1 MIEIRQRVYD
11 NPDKPAYIM
20 AGSGEVVTRLQLEE
34 RANQCAQLFRSQGL
48 QTKDHIAIYM
58 ENNRQY
64 LEVCSAA
71 SRAGLVYTAI
81 STHLKI
87 SEIEYIVSNC
97 GAKAFITSKAMGGT
111 VADLADKIPDVI
123 SRFMVGGTIDGF
135 DSYEEQT
142 AAFPTTPIDDEAA
155 GMDMLYSSGTTGRPK
170 GIKVNY
176 VDMPY
181 GEIPDAGKLLI
192 ALYGFDENTTYLS
205 PAPLYHSAPLRFCM
219 LNLYAGGTVIVM
231 EKFDAEASLAAIEKY
246 KATHSQ
252 WVPTMFVRMIKLP
265 EEARKQYDVSSM
277 KIAIHAAAPMPI
289 PVKQQMIDWWGPV
302 FFEYYAGTETN
313 GLTQIN
319 SEEWLTHR
327 GSVGRPLFG
336 VLHIVD
342 ENGKEL
348 PPGEAGLIYFGEGQE
363 FEYHEDPEKTA
374 ASRTPEGWSTMGDI
388 GYIDEEGYLYL
399 TDRQANMII
408 SGGVNIY
415 PQEAENVLIMHPEIS
430 DVAVFGVPNDEFGE
444 EVKGVVQL
452 KDPAKAGPEMA
463 QELIQFCQAS
473 LSKVKSPRSIDFDE
487 NLPRTPTGKLLKRL
501 IKESYWEGDK
511 RI

>member
-111 VADLADKIPDVI
+111 VADLADKMPDVI
-123 SRFMVGGTIDGF
+123 SRLMVGGTIDGF